1 MEPNKA
7 RTDFID
13 TLQAGLKGEREI
25 KRYED
30 AAYHL
35 VSVTDNNGDLW
46 YGSCETCTRRWLR
59 VVGHQVEA
67 QMVEIRPEDGMN
79 IPVSA
84 GHDSARS
91 WTFINTAGVATTS
104 NYPILL
110 MTAAQADDRD
120 VDAAVAVMGKEL
132 EIVVDLNLAEP
143 ISFEE
148 YFMYLHN
155 SRRKVSD
162 DANDGDDAVVD
173 DFLSQVVGAAGVGV
187 APVLYDAESQSG
199 MIITQVSV
207 DHSPSVGRYLE
218 ITGEQVVVYERGE
231 VARVRCS
238 RFLIDSGRRAMVST
252 MPLSPL
258 SDERKREISARGR
271 IAVNS
276 FGHRQYK
283 GMAYTPNFFGAAEE
297 HTVSSRVVFDPAG
310 LRMINANQYNTM
322 MRLFNMELQEK
333 QDAFCGTKSKTSFV
347 PQEDDYLLVNQYTPF
362 YDLHANR
369 WMVGRI
375 VTDTSD
381 VQYRT
386 DAFDRLV
393 LSDDR
398 KRLLH
403 AITNNLYRGNV
414 DVIDGKGGGA
424 IFLLDGAPGTG
435 KTLTAEATAESLQ
448 RILYKVSLGELG
460 TDVSRLEQTLN
471 RILTIAA
478 RWDAILLID
487 EADVFLEK
495 RTAENIHRNAL
506 VAVFLRLLEYYEGVL
521 FLTTNRGDN
530 IDVALMSRVT
540 LGLHYTAPTNDGMK
554 QIWTNLL
561 NNAEIPFNDSDL
573 DLLIGFNVNG
583 REIKNSINSAR
594 ALAMNDNVSPTVAH
608 VTEILRVQRSFFD
621 DLKRNSGKARTY

>member
-7 RTDFID
+7 RTDFINM
-13 TLQAGLKGEREI
+13 LQAGLKGEREI

-30 AAYHL
+30 TAYHL
-35 VSVTDNNGDLW
+35 VSVTDDKGDLW
-46 YGSCETCTRRWLR
+46 YGSCENCTRRWLR
-59 VVGHQVEA
+59 DVGQQVEA

-79 IPVSA
+79 IPFGS
-84 GHDSARS
+84 GQEGARS
-91 WTFINTAGVATTS
+91 WTFINTAGVATIS

-120 VDAAVAVMGKEL
+120 VSAAVAVMGKEL
-132 EIVVDLNLAEP
+132 EIVGDLNLAEP

-148 YFMYLHN
+148 YFMYLYN
-155 SRRKVSD
+155 SRRKDGGNDND
-162 DANDGDDAVVD
+162 DDEVVE
-173 DFLSQVVGAAGVGV
+173 VTTGEAGA

-199 MIITQVSV
+199 MIVTRVSV
-207 DHSPSVGRYLE
+207 GHSPFVGRYLA

-231 VARVRCS
+231 VARVRSS

-258 SDERKREISARGR
+258 SDERKQELESRGR

-283 GMAYTPNFFGAAEE
+283 GMAYTPGFFGDAEE

-310 LRMINANQYNTM
+310 LRMINANQYCNLLK
-322 MRLFNMELQEK
+322 LFNMELQEK

-347 PQEDDYLLVNQYTPF
+347 PQDDDYVLVNQYTPF
-362 YDLHANR
+362 YNLHANR
-369 WMVGRI
+369 WMMGRI

-381 VQYRT
+381 VQYRA
-386 DAFDRLV
+386 DSFERLV

-398 KRLLH
+398 KRLLR

-471 RILTIAA
+471 RILTVAA

-530 IDVALMSRVT
+530 IDAALMSRVT

-561 NNAEIPFNDSDL
+561 NNAEIPFNDIDL

-608 VTEILRVQRSFFD
+608 VAEILRVQRSFFD
-621 DLKRNSGKARTY
+621 DLKRNSGKARSY